1 MTFVLLL
8 KKLIPLIE
16 PETVTYQNIFARTK
30 RERNKIHTSVK
41 KFEEKEIFAMT
52 DEQQRY
58 KGYPI
63 IPEMCANNE
72 TELKEKIDTWL
83 EGLIEIINKPLCQCP
98 ECKGTGY
105 IGEIERAKFN
115 YTE

>member
-1 MTFVLLL
+1 
-8 KKLIPLIE
+8 
-16 PETVTYQNIFARTK
+16 
-30 RERNKIHTSVK
+30 
-41 KFEEKEIFAMT
+41 MT
-52 DEQQRY
+52 DDQQKY

-105 IGEIERAKFN
+105 IGEIEKAKFN
-115 YTE
+115 Y